1 MSIID
6 FHAHI
11 YPDKIAEKATN
22 ATGDFYGITPACIGT
37 SEALL
42 REGKRAGI
50 DRFVLLPVA
59 TRPEQARHIN
69 TFIRDEV
76 NAHAEFHG
84 FGTLHPDCAEKPEE
98 AEYILQSGLLG
109 VKLHP
114 DTQGFDT
121 DDKRLF
127 EVYDYLQGRG
137 TLIVHCGD
145 KRFDYS
151 HPRRLKNVID
161 NFPKLRVIAAHLGG
175 WSLFDEAFALLKNSD
190 CFFDISSCTM
200 FLPPEKV
207 AKYICGYGADR
218 VLFGTDF
225 PLWSPESEVKAF
237 QKLPLKST
245 EFEKIAYKNALR
257 VIG

>member
-1 MSIID
+1 MRIID

-11 YPDKIAEKATN
+11 YPEKIAEKATD
-22 ATGDFYGITPACIGT
+22 ATGNFYGITPACVGT
-37 SEALL
+37 SEELL
-42 REGKRAGI
+42 KEGKRAGI

-84 FGTLHPDCAEKPEE
+84 FGTLHPDCAEKLEE
-98 AEYILQSGLLG
+98 SDYILQSGLLG

-114 DTQGFDT
+114 DTQGFNT

-145 KRFDYS
+145 KRFS
-151 HPRRLKNVID
+151 LPRTS
-161 NFPKLRVIAAHLGG
+161 AAGRCLMRR
-175 WSLFDEAFALLKNSD
+175 SR
-190 CFFDISSCTM
+190 C
-200 FLPPEKV
+200 
-207 AKYICGYGADR
+207 
-218 VLFGTDF
+218 
-225 PLWSPESEVKAF
+225 
-237 QKLPLKST
+237 
-245 EFEKIAYKNALR
+245 
-257 VIG
+257 

>member
-1 MSIID
+1 MRIID

-145 KRFDYS
+145 KRF
-151 HPRRLKNVID
+151 RLLLRYFKLYDVFAAGKGREIHSRLRSRQGFVRYG
-161 NFPKLRVIAAHLGG
+161 FPSVEHGNRGK
-175 WSLFDEAFALLKNSD
+175 SLSKASSD
-190 CFFDISSCTM
+190 ING
-200 FLPPEKV
+200 
-207 AKYICGYGADR
+207 I
-218 VLFGTDF
+218 
-225 PLWSPESEVKAF
+225 
-237 QKLPLKST
+237 
-245 EFEKIAYKNALR
+245 
-257 VIG
+257 

>member
-1 MSIID
+1 MRIID

-127 EVYDYLQGRG
+127 
-137 TLIVHCGD
+137 VHCGD

-151 HPRRLKNVID
+151 HPRRLKKVID
-161 NFPKLRVIAAHLGG
+161 NFPKLCVIAAHLGG

-200 FLPPEKV
+200 FLPSEKV
-207 AKYICGYGADR
+207 AKYIRGYGADR

-225 PLWSPESEVKAF
+225 PLWSPETEVNAF
-237 QKLPLKST
+237 KNLPLTSE

-257 VIG
+257 VID